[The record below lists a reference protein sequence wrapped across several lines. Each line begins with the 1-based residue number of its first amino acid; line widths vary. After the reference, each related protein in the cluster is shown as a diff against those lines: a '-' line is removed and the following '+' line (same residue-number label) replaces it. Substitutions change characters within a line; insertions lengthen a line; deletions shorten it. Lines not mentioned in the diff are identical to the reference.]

1 MTVIV
6 GGWPYDEIARERA
19 YRPRFAYHYVG
30 ATSAVSRQLAAEQAL
45 RDRVDELGIAYAS
58 RSRPHDLRDYETRS
72 ATPLVAT
79 GPDTTGTTGSGS
91 TSGSGPPTW
100 WKNWVANHGGRFGG
114 SRPIRISGGS
124 SGGRLLGP
132 NALGQTP
139 LLGNVP
145 AGATSSG
152 PSPILLIGIV
162 AVAGVGGYLLWHK
175 LRMSRAEDKQLDQGK
190 ETGANAA

>member
-1 MTVIV
+1 MTVVV
-6 GGWPYDEIARERA
+6 GGWPWDEIANERA

-30 ATSAVSRQLAAEQAL
+30 ATSAVSRQLAFEQAAQE
-45 RDRVDELGIAYAS
+45 RAHELGIAYAT
-58 RSRPHDLRDYETRS
+58 RSRPHDLRDFETRS
-72 ATPLVAT
+72 ATPLVVT
-79 GPDTTGTTGSGS
+79 GPDTTGTTGGS

-100 WKNWVANHGGRFGG
+100 WKNWVANHGGKFGGG

-132 NALGQTP
+132 SALGQTP

-175 LRMSRAEDKQLDQGK
+175 LRMSRAEDKKLDQG
-190 ETGANAA
+190 EESNANAS